1 MIKSRVFGYSLV
13 FVAALTAVA
22 CVSTPS
28 GKGAGASTIPLSAAS
43 GATVEDYVLVDCLLP
58 GQIRQLGTSMTYLTA
73 RRSVKATQR
82 DCAIRGGEY
91 VLFDRSD
98 YGSALQALLP
108 KARAGD
114 PVAQTY
120 VGEIYEKGLGLAGPD
135 YASAAEWYRKA
146 ANNDHAPAQISLGS
160 LYERGLG
167 VPNDKSEALNW
178 YRQGSG
184 LTQDKLIFESALK
197 AERAAFNR
205 ELALRNQVA
214 ASLSQQLRQARQ
226 RKPSSSSGP
235 KAPTTTTTA
244 TSPEALQRLIDS
256 QRKDAEQAAA
266 LKDKQL
272 RALDQITEETS
283 RGTSGQGGDSG
294 GKAAQAGKLKLSLRQ
309 QRDQLLD
316 TSRRLASSD

>member
-1 MIKSRVFGYSLV
+1 MIRSRIFGYSFV
-13 FVAALTAVA
+13 FVAAAMTAA
-22 CVSTPS
+22 CVSTPT
-28 GKGAGASTIPLSAAS
+28 GKGDGGSTLPLSAAS
-43 GATVEDYVLVDCLLP
+43 GGTVEDFVLVDCLLP
-58 GQIRQLGTSMTYLTA
+58 GQIRRLGTSMTYLTA

-98 YGSALQALLP
+98 YGSALQTLLP
-108 KARAGD
+108 KARVGD

-135 YASAAEWYRKA
+135 YANAAEWYRKA

-178 YRQGSG
+178 YRRGSG

-197 AERAAFNR
+197 AERAAFSR

-214 ASLSQQLRQARQ
+214 ASLNQQLRQAKQ
-226 RKPSSSSGP
+226 RKASAVS
-235 KAPTTTTTA
+235 
-244 TSPEALQRLIDS
+244 SPEAAETARPEELQRLIES
-256 QRKDAEQAAA
+256 QRRDAEQAAA

-272 RALDQITEETS
+272 RALEQVTEETP
-283 RGTSGQGGDSG
+283 RETSGQGGDSG

-316 TSRRLASSD
+316 TSRRLALSD

>member
-1 MIKSRVFGYSLV
+1 MTMIRFRLVGYSLALI
-13 FVAALTAVA
+13 AASMAAA

-28 GKGAGASTIPLSAAS
+28 GQGDGVSTQPLSAAS

-58 GQIRQLGTSMTYLTA
+58 GQIRQLGTRMTYLTP

-82 DCAIRGGEY
+82 DCGIRGGEY

-98 YGSALQALLP
+98 YGSALQTLLP

-120 VGEIYEKGLGLAGPD
+120 VGEIYEKGLGLASPD

-178 YRQGSG
+178 YRRGSG

-214 ASLSQQLRQARQ
+214 ASLTQQLRQAKQ
-226 RKPSSSSGP
+226 RKASPASSP
-235 KAPTTTTTA
+235 KAASTP
-244 TSPEALQRLIDS
+244 SPEQLQRLIES
-256 QRKDAEQAAA
+256 QRRDAEQAAA
-266 LKDKQL
+266 LKERQL
-272 RALDQITEETS
+272 RALEQVTEETS
-283 RGTSGQGGDSG
+283 RETSGQGGDSS

-309 QRDQLLD
+309 QRDELLD
-316 TSRRLASSD
+316 TSRRLASSQ

>member
-1 MIKSRVFGYSLV
+1 MTMFRSRIFGYMLV
-13 FVAALTAVA
+13 FVAASMAAA
-22 CVSTPS
+22 CVSTPT
-28 GKGAGASTIPLSAAS
+28 GKGDGPSAVPLSAAS
-43 GATVEDYVLVDCLLP
+43 GGTVEDYVLVDCLLP
-58 GQIRQLGTSMTYLTA
+58 GQIRRLGTSMTYLTA

-98 YGSALQALLP
+98 YGSALQTLLP

-178 YRQGSG
+178 YRRGSG
-184 LTQDKLIFESALK
+184 LTQDNLIFESALK

-214 ASLSQQLRQARQ
+214 ASLNQQLRQARQ
-226 RKPSSSSGP
+226 RKASAPSSP
-235 KAPTTTTTA
+235 KAAAT
-244 TSPEALQRLIDS
+244 TSPDELQRLIES
-256 QRKDAEQAAA
+256 QRRDAEQAAA

-272 RALDQITEETS
+272 RALEQVTEETP
-283 RGTSGQGGDSG
+283 RETSGQGGDSG

-316 TSRRLASSD
+316 TSRRLALSD